1 MAHPN
6 FLLRKFIMKIKL
18 LIPIIII
25 IILIIIITIYTVS
38 DVRFLTVIG
47 TSMNPDITQ
56 NDIVVVVPTDTM
68 SLEIGDVITYKL
80 YMEGK
85 DYMFTHR
92 IVNIENGIIMTKG
105 DNMPESDGYDVM
117 SKDVVGRVVGIIPY
131 IGGLIRFV
139 HTTTG
144 YLIFIFIPSI
154 LLIIREIKRIVC
166 KN

>member
-1 MAHPN
+1 
-6 FLLRKFIMKIKL
+6 MKIKL

-25 IILIIIITIYTVS
+25 IALIIFVTIYAVS
-38 DVRFLTVIG
+38 GIRLLTVTG

-80 YMEGK
+80 DMEGK
-85 DYMFTHR
+85 NYMFTHR

-105 DNMPESDGYDVM
+105 DNMPESDGYNVM
-117 SKDVVGRVVGIIPY
+117 SKDVVGMVVGTIPY

-139 HTTTG
+139 HTTAG

-154 LLIIREIKRIVC
+154 LLIIREIKKIVC